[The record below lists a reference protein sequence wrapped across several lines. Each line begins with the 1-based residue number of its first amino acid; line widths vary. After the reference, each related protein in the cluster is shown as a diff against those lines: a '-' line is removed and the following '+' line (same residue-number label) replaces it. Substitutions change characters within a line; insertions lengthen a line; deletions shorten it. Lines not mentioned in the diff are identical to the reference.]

1 MPAKITKLAQF
12 GAFAEL
18 EPGVEGLVH
27 ISELSDERITHPKQ
41 VVREGEDVSLRII
54 KIDPQRHRLGLSLRQ
69 AEDGGEYGYSG
80 GGFEEWGPSS
90 YALGGSS
97 TATATAESENG
108 EEVEPVHQPEEP
120 ADSVHALPS
129 DQSEE
134 AAAERAANGTARVPE
149 H

>member
-1 MPAKITKLAQF
+1 MTRVSRTPVCGWAPSWVSWRVTRWDLGESPRKPVFDADP
-12 GAFAEL
+12 EL
-18 EPGVEGLVH
+18 PPGFYRV
-27 ISELSDERITHPKQ
+27 TH
-41 VVREGEDVSLRII
+41 RD
-54 KIDPQRHRLGLSLRQ
+54 
-69 AEDGGEYGYSG
+69 YSG

-108 EEVEPVHQPEEP
+108 EEAEPAHQPEEP
-120 ADSVHALPS
+120 ADSVHALPP